1 MVLLDFRRLHERVA
15 FMLDGERYVVH
26 AECRP
31 PGAFVLEGPAGSL
44 ARARRSV
51 LHRWFE
57 VSYDGRHLT
66 VEPASVLGRTYVV
79 NEGPAQVGRIRLGM
93 LPPFRRQL
101 HVEML
106 PTLPVAVRIFL
117 TWLVVARP

>member
-1 MVLLDFRRLHERVA
+1 MVLLGFGGLRECVDFT
-15 FMLDGERYVVH
+15 LDGERYVVH

-31 PGAFVLEGPAGSL
+31 PGAFVLEGPAGTL

-66 VEPASVLGRTYVV
+66 VEPASVLGHIYVV
-79 NEGPAQVGRIRLGM
+79 NEGPAQVGRIRRGM
-93 LPPFRRQL
+93 LPPFRRRL
-101 HVEML
+101 KVEMI
-106 PTLPVAVRIFL
+106 PTLPVAVSIFL
-117 TWLVVARP
+117 TWLAMARP